1 MKGDVESLV
10 NKLRAICDLDV
21 NTAQAWQ
28 LVRLTAK
35 ELEVEVPE
43 TGEVN
48 PYLLIEQEEKRKKLS
63 ALKEKESAEKKS
75 EPVGKDEM
83 FDRDQSIE

>member
-1 MKGDVESLV
+1 
-10 NKLRAICDLDV
+10 
-21 NTAQAWQ
+21 
-28 LVRLTAK
+28 
-35 ELEVEVPE
+35 VEVPE